1 MNERLSQLL
10 YPVITEG
17 LVLWPSRLAG
27 IAAGLM
33 AAILLASLGACQS
46 GDAFA
51 RLKDSG
57 PSHEVDVSQLADAV
71 PRVDPITIA
80 GNKNP
85 YTVNG
90 VTYRLLPAAKGY
102 SEEGQASWYG
112 NKFHGRKTSNGE
124 TYSMYGMTAAHKTL
138 PIPAYVRVT
147 NLANGRQIIVR
158 VNDRGPFHS
167 ERIIDLSYAGAKKL
181 GYANSGTARVRV
193 EVIDPLDFQRNAV
206 AAPALSEPIV
216 KGIKKPAQAKTQTKI
231 KTLRPPLAAAP
242 VASRATKPQVRP
254 FLQVGVY
261 SSMISAKQLQAQ
273 LASLTRYPISV
284 RRFGAVAAPVYK
296 VWIGP
301 IVDPLQLLALR
312 ERLIQ
317 QGRHGPFVVNVGHDI

>member
-1 MNERLSQLL
+1 MPVNDVLSGSSLGKINIRSPRWFYVATL
-10 YPVITEG
+10 
-17 LVLWPSRLAG
+17 
-27 IAAGLM
+27 LM
-33 AAILLASLGACQS
+33 AAQLLVALSGCQS

-71 PRVDPITIA
+71 PRADPITIA

-90 VTYRLLPAAKGY
+90 VTYQLMPSAKGY
-102 SEEGQASWYG
+102 REEGMASWYG

-158 VNDRGPFHS
+158 VNDRGPFHGG
-167 ERIIDLSYAGAKKL
+167 RIIDLSYAGAKKL
-181 GYANSGTARVRV
+181 GYAKTGTARVRV
-193 EVIDPLDFQRNAV
+193 EVIDPANFQANSVSLPSVSAQLDKPEKLQPSPVAAV
-206 AAPALSEPIV
+206 ALV
-216 KGIKKPAQAKTQTKI
+216 TKKPSAQ
-231 KTLRPPLAAAP
+231 
-242 VASRATKPQVRP
+242 P

-261 SSMISAKQLQAQ
+261 SSINSARQLQAQ
-273 LASLTRYPISV
+273 LAAITTFPVTV
-284 RRFGAVAAPVYK
+284 RRFGEVASPVFK

-301 IVDPLQLLALR
+301 IVDQSQLVALR
-312 ERLIQ
+312 AQLVE
-317 QGRHGPFVVNVGHDI
+317 QGRYKPFVVNAVRDI

>member
-1 MNERLSQLL
+1 
-10 YPVITEG
+10 
-17 LVLWPSRLAG
+17 
-27 IAAGLM
+27 M
-33 AAILLASLGACQS
+33 AAALLLGLSGCQN

-90 VTYRLLPAAKGY
+90 VTYQLMPAAKGY
-102 SEEGQASWYG
+102 SEEGMASWYG

-124 TYSMYGMTAAHKTL
+124 IYSMYGMTAAHKTL

-158 VNDRGPFHS
+158 VNDRGPFHGG
-167 ERIIDLSYAGAKKL
+167 RIIDLSYAGAKKL
-181 GYANSGTARVRV
+181 GYAKTGTARVRV
-193 EVIDPLDFQRNAV
+193 EVIDPTKFQANSVSLPSVSAQLDKPEKLQPSPVAAV
-206 AAPALSEPIV
+206 ALV
-216 KGIKKPAQAKTQTKI
+216 TKKPSAE
-231 KTLRPPLAAAP
+231 
-242 VASRATKPQVRP
+242 P

-261 SSMISAKQLQAQ
+261 SSINSARQLQVQ
-273 LASLTRYPISV
+273 LAAITTFPVTV
-284 RRFGAVAAPVYK
+284 RRFGEVQSPVFK

-301 IVDPLQLLALR
+301 IVDQLQLVALR
-312 ERLIQ
+312 ERLVE
-317 QGRHGPFVVNVGHDI
+317 QGRYKPFVVNAVRDI

>member
-1 MNERLSQLL
+1 MIDIPCPYIDGSWRVKGGSIRALKLVYL
-10 YPVITEG
+10 
-17 LVLWPSRLAG
+17 LVLMS
-27 IAAGLM
+27 AA
-33 AAILLASLGACQS
+33 LLLLSLSGCQS
-46 GDAFA
+46 GDSFA

-57 PSHEVDVSQLADAV
+57 PSHDVDVSQLENAV

-90 VTYRLLPAAKGY
+90 VTYQLMPAAKGY
-102 SEEGQASWYG
+102 SEEGMASWYG

-158 VNDRGPFHS
+158 VNDRGPFHGG
-167 ERIIDLSYAGAKKL
+167 RIIDLSYAGAKKL

-193 EVIDPLDFQRNAV
+193 EAIDPANFQPNSVSLPNLSAQVDKPEKIQSLAV
-206 AAPALSEPIV
+206 ATNRRA
-216 KGIKKPAQAKTQTKI
+216 AQ
-231 KTLRPPLAAAP
+231 
-242 VASRATKPQVRP
+242 S

-261 SSMISAKQLQAQ
+261 SSMNSARQLQDQ
-273 LASLTRYPISV
+273 LSSITAFPVSV
-284 RRFGAVAAPVYK
+284 RRFGEVKSPVFK

-301 IVDPLQLLALR
+301 IVDQLQLAALR
-312 ERLIQ
+312 DRLIE
-317 QGRHGPFVVNVGHDI
+317 QGRYKPFVVNAVRDI

>member
-1 MNERLSQLL
+1 MTKILCPDIVGNWRVNSGSIRALKCVYLL
-10 YPVITEG
+10 T
-17 LVLWPSRLAG
+17 LMS
-27 IAAGLM
+27 AAL
-33 AAILLASLGACQS
+33 LLASLSGCQS
-46 GDAFA
+46 GDSFA

-57 PSHEVDVSQLADAV
+57 PSHDVDVSKLENAV

-90 VTYRLLPAAKGY
+90 VTYQLMPAAKGY
-102 SEEGQASWYG
+102 SEEGMASWYG

-158 VNDRGPFHS
+158 VNDRGPFHGG
-167 ERIIDLSYAGAKKL
+167 RIIDLSYAGAKKL

-193 EVIDPLDFQRNAV
+193 EAIDPANFQPNSVSLPSLSAKVDKLEKIQSFAV
-206 AAPALSEPIV
+206 TT
-216 KGIKKPAQAKTQTKI
+216 KKRPAQ
-231 KTLRPPLAAAP
+231 
-242 VASRATKPQVRP
+242 P

-261 SSMISAKQLQAQ
+261 SSMSSAKQLQDQ
-273 LASLTRYPISV
+273 LSSITSFPVSV
-284 RRFGAVAAPVYK
+284 RRFGEVKSPVFK

-301 IVDPLQLLALR
+301 IVDQLQLAALR
-312 ERLIQ
+312 NRLIE
-317 QGRHGPFVVNVGHDI
+317 QGRYEPFVVNGVREI

>member
-1 MNERLSQLL
+1 VVEVFYPASVGSLL
-10 YPVITEG
+10 NSSSVRF
-17 LVLWPSRLAG
+17 SRAATLA
-27 IAAGLM
+27 ALM
-33 AAILLASLGACQS
+33 LASLSGCQS
-46 GDAFA
+46 GDSFA

-57 PSHEVDVSQLADAV
+57 PGHEVDVSQLADAV

-90 VTYRLLPAAKGY
+90 RTYQLMPSAKGY
-102 SEEGQASWYG
+102 SEEGMASWYG

-158 VNDRGPFHS
+158 VNDRGPFHAG
-167 ERIIDLSYAGAKKL
+167 RIIDLSYAGAKKL
-181 GYANSGTARVRV
+181 GYHQHGTARVRV
-193 EVIDPLDFQRNAV
+193 DAIDPANFQRNSV
-206 AAPALSEPIV
+206 SVPTLSEQVNKLEQI
-216 KGIKKPAQAKTQTKI
+216 Q
-231 KTLRPPLAAAP
+231 PLLAVSSVAPLMPLVAAP
-242 VASRATKPQVRP
+242 VAAKKPAAQP

-261 SSMISAKQLQAQ
+261 SSMSSAKQLQEQ
-273 LASLTRYPISV
+273 LSAITTYPVSV
-284 RRFGAVAAPVYK
+284 RRFGEIKTPVFK

-301 IVDPLQLLALR
+301 IVDQLQMVALR
-312 ERLIQ
+312 EQLIE
-317 QGRHGPFVVNVGHDI
+317 QGRHKPFVVNAVRDI

>member
-1 MNERLSQLL
+1 MLGLLLLTSLS
-10 YPVITEG
+10 G
-17 LVLWPSRLAG
+17 
-27 IAAGLM
+27 
-33 AAILLASLGACQS
+33 CQG

-51 RLKDSG
+51 RQKDSG

-85 YTVNG
+85 YTING
-90 VTYRLLPAAKGY
+90 VTYQLMPSAKGY
-102 SEEGQASWYG
+102 SEEGMASWYG

-181 GYANSGTARVRV
+181 GYHHHGTARVRV
-193 EVIDPLDFQRNAV
+193 DAIDPVNFQRSSVLVPTLSEQVSKPKQNLPLQTVSPVAPSMLAAGLAV
-206 AAPALSEPIV
+206 A
-216 KGIKKPAQAKTQTKI
+216 TQN
-231 KTLRPPLAAAP
+231 P
-242 VASRATKPQVRP
+242 VTEP

-261 SSMISAKQLQAQ
+261 SSVSSARQLQERLSAM
-273 LASLTRYPISV
+273 TNYPVSV
-284 RRFGAVAAPVYK
+284 RRFDEIQAPVFK

-301 IVDPLQLLALR
+301 IVDPLKMVALR
-312 ERLIQ
+312 EQLVK
-317 QGRHGPFVVNVGHDI
+317 QGRHKPFVVNAVRDI

>member
-1 MNERLSQLL
+1 MAEIICPYIIGSGS
-10 YPVITEG
+10 ITK
-17 LVLWPSRLAG
+17 AG
-27 IAAGLM
+27 IGALKLAHLWLLMSAA
-33 AAILLASLGACQS
+33 LLVFSLSGCQS
-46 GDAFA
+46 GDSFS

-57 PSHEVDVSQLADAV
+57 PSHEVDVSQIENAV

-90 VTYRLLPAAKGY
+90 VTYQLMPAAKGY
-102 SEEGQASWYG
+102 REEGMASWYG

-124 TYSMYGMTAAHKTL
+124 TYDMYGMTAAHKTL

-158 VNDRGPFHS
+158 VNDRGPFHGG
-167 ERIIDLSYAGAKKL
+167 RIIDLSYAGAKKL

-193 EVIDPLDFQRNAV
+193 EAIDPANFQPNSV
-206 AAPALSEPIV
+206 SLPSLS
-216 KGIKKPAQAKTQTKI
+216 AQVDKSEKNQS
-231 KTLRPPLAAAP
+231 LA
-242 VASRATKPQVRP
+242 VASRLAPLTTSVSATTKKHAAQP

-261 SSMISAKQLQAQ
+261 RSMNSARQLQDQ
-273 LASLTRYPISV
+273 LSSITTFPVSV
-284 RRFGAVAAPVYK
+284 RRFGKVKSPVFK

-301 IVDPLQLLALR
+301 IVDQLQLAALR
-312 ERLIQ
+312 NRLIE
-317 QGRHGPFVVNVGHDI
+317 QGRYKPFVVNAVRDI

>member
-1 MNERLSQLL
+1 
-10 YPVITEG
+10 
-17 LVLWPSRLAG
+17 
-27 IAAGLM
+27 M
-33 AAILLASLGACQS
+33 AAALLVGLSGCQN

-57 PSHEVDVSQLADAV
+57 PSHDVDVSQLADAV

-90 VTYRLLPAAKGY
+90 VTYQLMPAAKGY
-102 SEEGQASWYG
+102 SEEGMASWYG

-124 TYSMYGMTAAHKTL
+124 IYSMYGMTAAHKTL

-158 VNDRGPFHS
+158 VNDRGPFHGG
-167 ERIIDLSYAGAKKL
+167 RIIDLSYAGAKKL
-181 GYANSGTARVRV
+181 GYAKTGTARVRV
-193 EVIDPLDFQRNAV
+193 EVIDPAKFQANSVSLPSVSAQLDKPERLQPLPV
-206 AAPALSEPIV
+206 AT
-216 KGIKKPAQAKTQTKI
+216 KKPSAQ
-231 KTLRPPLAAAP
+231 
-242 VASRATKPQVRP
+242 P

-261 SSMISAKQLQAQ
+261 SSINSARQLQAQ
-273 LASLTRYPISV
+273 LAAITAFPVTV
-284 RRFGAVAAPVYK
+284 RRFGEVASPVFK

-301 IVDPLQLLALR
+301 IVDQSQLVALR
-312 ERLIQ
+312 ERLVE
-317 QGRHGPFVVNVGHDI
+317 QGRYKPFVVNAVRDI

>member
-1 MNERLSQLL
+1 MAEVPSSIFIARLSVGSPYSFRWAVLISSVLL
-10 YPVITEG
+10 V
-17 LVLWPSRLAG
+17 
-27 IAAGLM
+27 AALSG
-33 AAILLASLGACQS
+33 CQS

-51 RLKDSG
+51 RLQDSG
-57 PSHEVDVSQLADAV
+57 PTQEVDVSHIANAV

-90 VTYRLLPAAKGY
+90 VTYRLMSSGKGY
-102 SEEGQASWYG
+102 REEGMASWYG

-124 TYSMYGMTAAHKTL
+124 VYSMYGMTAAHKTL

-181 GYANSGTARVRV
+181 GYVNKGTARVKV
-193 EVIDPLDFQRNAV
+193 EAIDPANFQANSVELPKVSAV
-206 AAPALSEPIV
+206 PH
-216 KGIKKPAQAKTQTKI
+216 
-231 KTLRPPLAAAP
+231 TLANKPPLATVLAP
-242 VASRATKPQVRP
+242 PLQVPLATVVTKTPLAQP
-254 FLQVGVY
+254 FLQVAVF
-261 SSMISAKQLQAQ
+261 SSRHSARQLQEQ
-273 LASLTRYPISV
+273 LSSITAFPVSV
-284 RRFGAVAAPVYK
+284 RRFGEVKSPVFK

-301 IVDPLQLLALR
+301 IIDRLQLMALR
-312 ERLIQ
+312 ARLVQ
-317 QGRHGPFVVNVGHDI
+317 QGRYKPFVVNAVRDI

>member
-1 MNERLSQLL
+1 MGTLLLTGLS
-10 YPVITEG
+10 
-17 LVLWPSRLAG
+17 
-27 IAAGLM
+27 
-33 AAILLASLGACQS
+33 ACQS
-46 GDAFA
+46 GDSFA

-57 PSHEVDVSQLADAV
+57 PSHEVDVSQLANAV

-90 VTYRLLPAAKGY
+90 VTYQLMPSAKGY
-102 SEEGQASWYG
+102 SEEGGASWYG

-167 ERIIDLSYAGAKKL
+167 GRIIDLSYAGAKKL
-181 GYANSGTARVRV
+181 GYDKLGTARVKV
-193 EVIDPLDFQRNAV
+193 EAIDPVNYQRNSVSVPSLSERVDRSEKPQSALAASTLSPRIPDV
-206 AAPALSEPIV
+206 TAPAV
-216 KGIKKPAQAKTQTKI
+216 TNKPSAE
-231 KTLRPPLAAAP
+231 
-242 VASRATKPQVRP
+242 P

-261 SSMISAKQLQAQ
+261 NSINSARELQVQLSAI
-273 LASLTRYPISV
+273 TTYPVTV
-284 RRFGAVAAPVYK
+284 RRFGEVQTPVFK
-296 VWIGP
+296 VWVGP
-301 IVDPLQLLALR
+301 IVDQLQMAALR
-312 ERLIQ
+312 DRLIE
-317 QGRHGPFVVNVGHDI
+317 QGRYKPFVVNAVRDI

>member
-1 MNERLSQLL
+1 
-10 YPVITEG
+10 VIDIPCPYIDG
-17 LVLWPSRLAG
+17 SWRVKGGSIRALKLVYLLVLMS
-27 IAAGLM
+27 AA
-33 AAILLASLGACQS
+33 LLLLSLSGCQS
-46 GDAFA
+46 GDSFA

-57 PSHEVDVSQLADAV
+57 PSHDVDVSQLENAV

-90 VTYRLLPAAKGY
+90 VTYQLMPAAKGY
-102 SEEGQASWYG
+102 SEEGMASWYG

-158 VNDRGPFHS
+158 VNDRGPFHGG
-167 ERIIDLSYAGAKKL
+167 RIIDLSYAGAKKL

-193 EVIDPLDFQRNAV
+193 EAIDPANFQPNSVSLPNLSAQVDKPEKIQSLAV
-206 AAPALSEPIV
+206 ATNRRA
-216 KGIKKPAQAKTQTKI
+216 AQ
-231 KTLRPPLAAAP
+231 
-242 VASRATKPQVRP
+242 S

-261 SSMISAKQLQAQ
+261 SSMNSARQLQDQ
-273 LASLTRYPISV
+273 LSSITAFPVSV
-284 RRFGAVAAPVYK
+284 RRFGEVKSPVFK

-301 IVDPLQLLALR
+301 IVDQLQLAALR
-312 ERLIQ
+312 DRLIE
-317 QGRHGPFVVNVGHDI
+317 QGRYKPFVVNAVRDI

>member
-1 MNERLSQLL
+1 MVDVFYPSRIARFVKRSGAGYLKTAPLVSLL
-10 YPVITEG
+10 AG
-17 LVLWPSRLAG
+17 LVLLS
-27 IAAGLM
+27 
-33 AAILLASLGACQS
+33 SLSGCQS
-46 GDAFA
+46 GDSFA
-51 RLKDSG
+51 RIKDSG

-90 VTYRLLPAAKGY
+90 VTYQLLPSARGY
-102 SEEGQASWYG
+102 SEEGMASWYG

-158 VNDRGPFHS
+158 VNDRGPFHGG
-167 ERIIDLSYAGAKKL
+167 RIIDLSYAGAKKL
-181 GYANSGTARVRV
+181 GYHQHGTARVRV
-193 EVIDPLDFQRNAV
+193 DVIDPADFQRNSVSVPTVSEAGDRPV
-206 AAPALSEPIV
+206 FPQALLSPPLPTSLAASATLPGA
-216 KGIKKPAQAKTQTKI
+216 IKKPVAQ
-231 KTLRPPLAAAP
+231 
-242 VASRATKPQVRP
+242 P

-261 SSMISAKQLQAQ
+261 RSINSARQLQVQ
-273 LASLTRYPISV
+273 LSSITTFPVTV
-284 RRFGAVAAPVYK
+284 RRFGAVAAPVFK

-301 IVDPLQLLALR
+301 IVDRQQLATLR
-312 ERLIQ
+312 DRLIQ
-317 QGRHGPFVVNVGHDI
+317 QGRYKPFVVEAVRDI

>member
-1 MNERLSQLL
+1 MIDIPCPDIDGSSRVKGGSIRALKFVYL
-10 YPVITEG
+10 
-17 LVLWPSRLAG
+17 LVLMS
-27 IAAGLM
+27 AA
-33 AAILLASLGACQS
+33 LLLLSLSGCQS
-46 GDAFA
+46 GDSFA

-57 PSHEVDVSQLADAV
+57 PSHDVDVSQLENAV

-90 VTYRLLPAAKGY
+90 VTYQLMPAAKGY
-102 SEEGQASWYG
+102 SEEGMASWYG

-158 VNDRGPFHS
+158 VNDRGPFHGG
-167 ERIIDLSYAGAKKL
+167 RIIDLSYAGAKKL

-193 EVIDPLDFQRNAV
+193 EAIDPVNFQPNSVSLPSLSAQVDKPEKIQSLAV
-206 AAPALSEPIV
+206 ATNGRA
-216 KGIKKPAQAKTQTKI
+216 AQ
-231 KTLRPPLAAAP
+231 
-242 VASRATKPQVRP
+242 S

-261 SSMISAKQLQAQ
+261 SSMNSARQLQDQ
-273 LASLTRYPISV
+273 LSSITTFPVSV
-284 RRFGAVAAPVYK
+284 RRFGEVKSPVFK

-301 IVDPLQLLALR
+301 IVDQLQLAALR
-312 ERLIQ
+312 DRLIE
-317 QGRHGPFVVNVGHDI
+317 QGRYKPFVVNAVRDI

>member
-1 MNERLSQLL
+1 MAEIICPYIVGSRG
-10 YPVITEG
+10 VIKPRIRATKFVFF
-17 LVLWPSRLAG
+17 LALAG
-27 IAAGLM
+27 AVS
-33 AAILLASLGACQS
+33 LLLSLSGCQS
-46 GDAFA
+46 GDSFA

-57 PSHEVDVSQLADAV
+57 PSHDVDVSRLENAV

-90 VTYRLLPAAKGY
+90 VTYQLLPAAKGY
-102 SEEGQASWYG
+102 REEGVASWYG

-124 TYSMYGMTAAHKTL
+124 TYDMYGMTAAHKTL

-158 VNDRGPFHS
+158 VNDRGPFHGG
-167 ERIIDLSYAGAKKL
+167 RIIDLSYAGAKKL

-193 EVIDPLDFQRNAV
+193 EAIDPANFQPNSV
-206 AAPALSEPIV
+206 SLPSLSAEV
-216 KGIKKPAQAKTQTKI
+216 NKPEKNQ
-231 KTLRPPLAAAP
+231 PLGTGP
-242 VASRATKPQVRP
+242 NSRFTAP

-261 SSMISAKQLQAQ
+261 RSANSARQLQDQ
-273 LASLTRYPISV
+273 LSSITNFPVSV
-284 RRFGAVAAPVYK
+284 RHFEDVTPPVFK

-301 IVDPLQLLALR
+301 IVDQLELSTLR
-312 ERLIQ
+312 DRLIA
-317 QGRHGPFVVNVGHDI
+317 QGRYKPFVINAVRDI

>member
-1 MNERLSQLL
+1 MRFSES
-10 YPVITEG
+10 
-17 LVLWPSRLAG
+17 
-27 IAAGLM
+27 
-33 AAILLASLGACQS
+33 ASLAALMLGLLLLSSLSGCQS

-51 RLKDSG
+51 RQKDSG
-57 PSHEVDVSQLADAV
+57 PTHEVDVSQLADAV

-90 VTYRLLPAAKGY
+90 VTYQLMPSAKGY
-102 SEEGQASWYG
+102 SEEGMASWYG

-147 NLANGRQIIVR
+147 NLTNGRQIIVR

-167 ERIIDLSYAGAKKL
+167 GRIIDLSYAGAKKL
-181 GYANSGTARVRV
+181 GYHQHGTARVRV
-193 EVIDPLDFQRNAV
+193 DAIDPVNFQRNSV
-206 AAPALSEPIV
+206 SVPTLVEQVNKPKPNLPLQTVSSAASSMLSTGLPVTTE
-216 KGIKKPAQAKTQTKI
+216 K
-231 KTLRPPLAAAP
+231 P
-242 VASRATKPQVRP
+242 VAEP

-261 SSMISAKQLQAQ
+261 SSMSSARQLQQQ
-273 LASLTRYPISV
+273 LSAITAYPVSV
-284 RRFGAVAAPVYK
+284 RRFGEIKTPIFK

-301 IVDPLQLLALR
+301 IVDQLQMVALR
-312 ERLIQ
+312 EQLIE
-317 QGRHGPFVVNVGHDI
+317 QGRHKPFVVNAVRDI

>member
-1 MNERLSQLL
+1 VSERLSRLL

-17 LVLWPSRLAG
+17 LVLSPSRLAG
-27 IAAGLM
+27 IAAWLM
-33 AAILLASLGACQS
+33 AAILLSSLGACQS

-90 VTYRLLPAAKGY
+90 VTYQLLPAAKGY
-102 SEEGQASWYG
+102 SEEGMASWYG

-181 GYANSGTARVRV
+181 GYANNGTARVRV

-206 AAPALSEPIV
+206 ATPVVSEQV
-216 KGIKKPAQAKTQTKI
+216 ARAVKKPDQVAS
-231 KTLRPPLAAAP
+231 LRPPLAAVP
-242 VASRATKPQVRP
+242 SSSLATKPQAQP

-261 SSMISAKQLQAQ
+261 SSMTSARQLQEQ
-273 LASLTRYPISV
+273 LSLLTSYPVSV
-284 RRFGAVAAPVYK
+284 RRFGAVQPPVYK

-301 IVDPLQLLALR
+301 IADPLQLLALR
-312 ERLIQ
+312 ERLMQ
-317 QGRHGPFVVNVGHDI
+317 QGRHRPFVVNSEQDI